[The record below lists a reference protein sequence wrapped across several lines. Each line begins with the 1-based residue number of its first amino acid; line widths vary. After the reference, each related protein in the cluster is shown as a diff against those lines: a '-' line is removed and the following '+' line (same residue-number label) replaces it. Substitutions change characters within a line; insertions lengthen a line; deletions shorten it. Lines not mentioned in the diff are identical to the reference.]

1 MPEANRLLPDWNLDD
16 EESPELG
23 LVHRRVKTHEIFD
36 LAESAYLGLR
46 RAAHCAETVADAAA
60 VADSDDDSD
69 DDGAP
74 PPPPRQQLAS
84 ETTSK

>member
-1 MPEANRLLPDWNLDD
+1 MNFFGNDVYGDD
-16 EESPELG
+16 F
-23 LVHRRVKTHEIFD
+23 VHRRIKTREIFD